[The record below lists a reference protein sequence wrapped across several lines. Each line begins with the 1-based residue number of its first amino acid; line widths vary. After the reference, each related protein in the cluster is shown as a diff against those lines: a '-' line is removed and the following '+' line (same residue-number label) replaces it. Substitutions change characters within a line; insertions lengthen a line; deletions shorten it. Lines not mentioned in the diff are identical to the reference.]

1 MQELIETKSLT
12 SRSRLLPALSSV
24 FQDLDHIES
33 RRLRDYGPVFTSTA
47 AGKLPSVA
55 QNDELDGFEHR
66 IWRLMRAQI
75 PACKETKPSQQ
86 HSREL
91 ARLYEPSR
99 VLELNTMI
107 TYGAGPEDEAS
118 LHDEFGLATNDEREA
133 NQDCNTLDTLSD
145 IDREFD
151 QNTPPSWRIDER
163 LLWSSSPLT
172 MNLLTERSELENEQ
186 EEFDD
191 EVCYPEDTLNYDV
204 DLEALGS
211 PFSPRLLS
219 YFGSPSEPNSE
230 ADSEAHRPSWAF
242 DSADTSLPT
251 VNSTRELVGFGPGSY
266 SDQSDFDLYNEDK
279 NDFGKG
285 HDAYDPQRQRST
297 SLISYSDWRSDEDE
311 GEGLVSELSF
321 QPTSHDRQ
329 PDDDG
334 MYGEPELGRRPQ
346 DYIWSSEVFSGSEI
360 DLYDND
366 QTK

>member
-1 MQELIETKSLT
+1 
-12 SRSRLLPALSSV
+12 
-24 FQDLDHIES
+24 
-33 RRLRDYGPVFTSTA
+33 
-47 AGKLPSVA
+47 
-55 QNDELDGFEHR
+55 
-66 IWRLMRAQI
+66 
-75 PACKETKPSQQ
+75 
-86 HSREL
+86 
-91 ARLYEPSR
+91 
-99 VLELNTMI
+99 MI